1 VLLPNF
7 PLLMIEADFTTG
19 PPGVPGPDAV
29 SLNSGTLAVTELI
42 WGRGRQYELGYAQAG
57 TARLRVNDPGEL
69 LSPANGASP
78 FNTGGNTLLP
88 YRAFRVSALWPLTGN
103 IVNPDVDP
111 AFDPGFEGGTTG
123 GWTSPNGATTLTN
136 STAQAW
142 QGTRSLRVAQ
152 AGAGAA
158 NGAVLAGL
166 PCDPGAEI
174 VASVYVY
181 IPAAPAG
188 TTVQLQLSDGTTT
201 AVSAVASTTGVWQ
214 RLTAA
219 YTATGATQTLTLIGA
234 GNATPTY
241 HVDGVQVELA
251 TTAGTWTAG
260 GPTLYRLH
268 TGYIERYPQEWRDQ
282 GMWGLRPLET
292 VDALAMLSQTVI
304 RQSYAS
310 AVLADGPSVVLPYDD
325 QSAPQRVV
333 RPDGGTTAVGYWHAG
348 NSQGSVQYA
357 GNSWLD
363 GTPTIAVVQQNAD
376 PAVSANS
383 AFITYAGTRGG
394 AMSISPQAF
403 TLEVW
408 VQFTSG
414 TVFFGAGSVPPGE
427 NVDTAATGPA
437 YRVGWATSAG
447 RLVLTYNDPNGG
459 SMPAFGIGD
468 NAAYNGYP
476 DLRWHYLAI
485 RFPGGSTVQSMVDG
499 VVGGQPSMGFTPS
512 AGVALTNFYL
522 DATTYFGDPIS
533 QMSAAWMAAYPYAL
547 TEAQLR
553 AHYRRG
559 IGYREELTGTRAE
572 RLLAQYWAAPVDVT
586 GPGTVPMS
594 PDHDYDGRTMLDV
607 LTEISSTEGGLT
619 YARGD
624 GTVTVEDRDHRYRQQ
639 TAQWVFGERQDLG
652 EYPYTD
658 LAYDYDPTYVY
669 SEAQVD
675 RPGGPVYS
683 TVDPAALDAYGQRIF
698 SKTLY
703 TSQDWYAQQASL
715 AYATRYGTP
724 RLRVQTIELDP
735 ASNPA
740 LWPVVLGVEVSQR
753 VTVRRRTAAGVTIAG
768 DFHIERVDHA
778 VTGGD
783 SWSWRTTLQLSPVFV
798 PTAWIL
804 GDSTY
809 GVLGSTTVCV
819 Y

>member
-1 VLLPNF
+1 MLLPNF
-7 PLLMIEADFTTG
+7 PLLMITADFTTG

-29 SLNSGTLAVTELI
+29 SLNGGTLAVTELT

-69 LSPANGASP
+69 LSPANTTSP

-103 IVNPDVDP
+103 IVNPGVDA
-111 AFDPGFEGGTTG
+111 AFDSGFEGGTTG
-123 GWTSPNGATTLTN
+123 GWTSPNPATTLTN

-142 QGTRSLRVAQ
+142 QGTRSLRVVQ

-158 NGAVLAGL
+158 NGAVLDGL
-166 PCDPGAEI
+166 PCDPG
-174 VASVYVY
+174 VTFTASVYVY
-181 IPAAPAG
+181 IPASPAG

-214 RLTAA
+214 RLTAS
-219 YTATGATQTLTLIGA
+219 YTASGAVQTLTLIGA

-241 HVDGVQVELA
+241 HVDGVQLELA
-251 TTAGTWTAG
+251 AAAGAYTAA

-292 VDALAMLSQTVI
+292 VDALSVLSRTVI
-304 RQSYAS
+304 RQSYGTT
-310 AVLADGPSVVLPYDD
+310 VLADAPLAYMPLDD
-325 QSAPQRVV
+325 QSAPQRVIQPV
-333 RPDGGTTAVGYWHAG
+333 GGAPYQGYTQLGVPSGAVNFAG
-348 NSQGSVQYA
+348 DTF
-357 GNSWLD
+357 LD
-363 GTPTIAVVQQNAD
+363 GAAAVTVVQQNTNPPHNVD
-376 PAVSANS
+376 PQLVTYLGTRQGGITLNPQSATIETWVRFSAGVVTLGAGVAGDTVGLALGPPRMLGWQVSAGWLGPI
-383 AFITYAGTRGG
+383 FIDGNGT
-394 AMSISPQAF
+394 
-403 TLEVW
+403 L
-408 VQFTSG
+408 QFFQPLTS
-414 TVFFGAGSVPPGE
+414 V
-427 NVDTAATGPA
+427 
-437 YRVGWATSAG
+437 
-447 RLVLTYNDPNGG
+447 NGG
-459 SMPAFGIGD
+459 TPL
-468 NAAYNGYP
+468 YP
-476 DLRWHYLAI
+476 DGRWHYLAI
-485 RFPGGSTVQSMVDG
+485 RFIGSNQL
-499 VVGGQPSMGFTPS
+499 Q
-512 AGVALTNFYL
+512 FYL
-522 DATTYFGDPIS
+522 DGTASTVRTFVSAGPPSMAIANLFGNATTYFGDAIAAVS
-533 QMSAAWMAAYPYAL
+533 MSGMAFYSRPL
-547 TEAQLR
+547 STAQLLE
-553 AHYRRG
+553 HYRRG
-559 IGYREELTGTRAE
+559 AGYRDELTGTRAE
-572 RLLAQYWAAPVDVT
+572 RLLARYWAAPVDVT

-594 PDHDYDGRTMLDV
+594 PDYDYDGRTMLDV
-607 LTEISSTEGGLT
+607 LTEISGTEDGLT

-639 TAQWVFGERQDLG
+639 TAQWVFGERADLG

-683 TVDPAALDAYGQRIF
+683 TVNQAAMDAYGQRIL
-698 SKTLY
+698 SRTLY
-703 TSQDWYAQQASL
+703 TSQDWYARQASL

-724 RLRVQTIELDP
+724 RLRVSRIELDP
-735 ASNPA
+735 VSNPA

-753 VTVRRRTAAGVTIAG
+753 VTVRRRTAAGVVIAG
-768 DFHIERVDHA
+768 DFHVERVDHA
-778 VTGGD
+778 VTGGR